1 MLKPLSFI
9 KKCMY
14 EDESVLVIKR
24 ELFDEIGTFQG
35 ISTEINKYLPV
46 FLNPINNFFIH
57 RELAEDD
64 PTHKQIIPYAI
75 FKHGDKFLKYLRGKK
90 SGEQRLASK
99 SSIGIGGHINQD
111 DFNSSSL
118 EKDTYLTG
126 IEREINEELIIN
138 CDYNNLPIAL
148 INDDSNDVGQVHLGV
163 VHLFDLESDQVEA
176 GEANIENLEFLSS
189 DDLLREKDNLES
201 WSQICVDHLDEI
213 IKLNESKN

>member
-1 MLKPLSFI
+1 
-9 KKCMY
+9 MY

-35 ISTEINKYLPV
+35 ISTEIDKYLPV
-46 FLNPINNFFIH
+46 FLNPSNNFFIH

-75 FKHGDKFLKYLRGKK
+75 FKHGDKFLRYLRGKK

-99 SSIGIGGHINQD
+99 TSIGIGGHINQD

-213 IKLNESKN
+213 IKLNESRN

>member
-1 MLKPLSFI
+1 
-9 KKCMY
+9 MY

-35 ISTEINKYLPV
+35 ISTEIDKYLPA
-46 FLNPINNFFIH
+46 FLNPSNNFFIH

-148 INDDSNDVGQVHLGV
+148 INDDSNDVGKVHLGV
-163 VHLFDLESDQVEA
+163 VHLFDLENDQVEA

-189 DDLLREKDNLES
+189 EDLLREKDNLES

-213 IKLNESKN
+213 IKLNQSKN

>member
-1 MLKPLSFI
+1 
-9 KKCMY
+9 MY

-35 ISTEINKYLPV
+35 ISTEIDKYLPV
-46 FLNPINNFFIH
+46 FLNPSNNFFIH

>member
-1 MLKPLSFI
+1 
-9 KKCMY
+9 MY

-35 ISTEINKYLPV
+35 ISTEIDKYLPA
-46 FLNPINNFFIH
+46 FLNPSNNFFIH

-75 FKHGDKFLKYLRGKK
+75 FKHGDKFLRYLRGKK

-213 IKLNESKN
+213 IKLNQSKN

>member
-1 MLKPLSFI
+1 
-9 KKCMY
+9 MY

-35 ISTEINKYLPV
+35 ISTEIDKYLPA
-46 FLNPINNFFIH
+46 FLNPSNNFFIH

-189 DDLLREKDNLES
+189 EDLLREKDNLES

-213 IKLNESKN
+213 CLLYTSPSPRDRG

>member
-1 MLKPLSFI
+1 
-9 KKCMY
+9 MY

-35 ISTEINKYLPV
+35 ISTEIDKYLPA
-46 FLNPINNFFIH
+46 FLNPSNNFFIH

-99 SSIGIGGHINQD
+99 ASIGIGGHINQD

-176 GEANIENLEFLSS
+176 GEANIENLEFLSAE
-189 DDLLREKDNLES
+189 DLLREKDNLES

>member
-1 MLKPLSFI
+1 
-9 KKCMY
+9 MY

-35 ISTEINKYLPV
+35 ISTEIDKYLPV
-46 FLNPINNFFIH
+46 FLNPSNNFFIH

-75 FKHGDKFLKYLRGKK
+75 FKHGDKFLRYLRGKK

-163 VHLFDLESDQVEA
+163 VHLFDLESDQVDA

-213 IKLNESKN
+213 IKLNQSKN

>member
-1 MLKPLSFI
+1 
-9 KKCMY
+9 MY

-35 ISTEINKYLPV
+35 ISTEIDKYLPA
-46 FLNPINNFFIH
+46 FLNPSNNFFIH

-189 DDLLREKDNLES
+189 EDLLREKDNLES

>member
-1 MLKPLSFI
+1 
-9 KKCMY
+9 MY

-35 ISTEINKYLPV
+35 ISTEIDKYLPA
-46 FLNPINNFFIH
+46 FLNPSNNFFIH

-163 VHLFDLESDQVEA
+163 VHLFDLESDQVDA

-189 DDLLREKDNLES
+189 EDLLREKDNLES

-213 IKLNESKN
+213 IKLNQSKN

>member
-1 MLKPLSFI
+1 
-9 KKCMY
+9 MY
-14 EDESVLVIKR
+14 EDERVLVIKR

-35 ISTEINKYLPV
+35 ISTEIDKYLPV

>member
-1 MLKPLSFI
+1 
-9 KKCMY
+9 MY

-35 ISTEINKYLPV
+35 ISTEIDKYLPV
-46 FLNPINNFFIH
+46 FLNPSNNFFIH

-75 FKHGDKFLKYLRGKK
+75 FKHGDKFLRYLRGKK

-176 GEANIENLEFLSS
+176 GEANIENLEFLTS

>member
-1 MLKPLSFI
+1 
-9 KKCMY
+9 MY

-35 ISTEINKYLPV
+35 ISTEIDKYLPV
-46 FLNPINNFFIH
+46 FLNPSNNFFIH

-75 FKHGDKFLKYLRGKK
+75 FKHGDKFLRYLRGKK

-163 VHLFDLESDQVEA
+163 VHLFDLESDQVEP

-213 IKLNESKN
+213 IKLNESRN

>member
-1 MLKPLSFI
+1 
-9 KKCMY
+9 MY

-35 ISTEINKYLPV
+35 ISTEIEKYLPV
-46 FLNPINNFFIH
+46 FLNPSNNFFIH

-75 FKHGDKFLKYLRGKK
+75 FKHGDKFLRYLRGKK

-189 DDLLREKDNLES
+189 DDLLREKNNLES